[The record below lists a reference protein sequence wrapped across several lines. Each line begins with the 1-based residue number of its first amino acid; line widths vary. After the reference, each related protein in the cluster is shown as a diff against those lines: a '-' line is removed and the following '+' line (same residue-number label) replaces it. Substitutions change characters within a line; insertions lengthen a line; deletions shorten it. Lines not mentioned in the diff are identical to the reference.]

1 MKSTCCACLSLALLG
16 ACGKD
21 APDAGLPPAT
31 QTGANTGGC
40 LVDGERFIAT
50 GTSGTLL
57 SNPIPAL
64 SGGFYNDSVYWLSMR
79 CSTPRGIAHVT
90 LYAHAQTAGT
100 YPFNRRVASVGGAM
114 PRFGYGSVSFSNPYE
129 YYVTDARHTGR
140 LVLTYANKNAGIS
153 AGTFE
158 FAAVNVRD
166 STNSIKVTYGRFDSK
181 Q

>member
-1 MKSTCCACLSLALLG
+1 MKSTHYALLPLLLLG

-57 SNPIPAL
+57 SNPISAL
-64 SGGFYNDSVYWLSMR
+64 GGGFYNDSVYCLSMR

-90 LYAHAQTAGT
+90 LYARARAAGT
-100 YPFNRRVASVGGAM
+100 YPFNRTVASAGGAQ
-114 PRFGYGSVSFSNPYE
+114 PRFGQGSVSFSNSRE
-129 YYVTDARHTGR
+129 YYVTDARHTGQM
-140 LVLTYANKNAGIS
+140 VLTYVNRNAGIS

-158 FAAVNVRD
+158 FSAVNVQD
-166 STNSIKVTYGRFDSK
+166 STKAIKVTYGRFDYK
-181 Q
+181 E